1 MRTAVYARV
10 STERQ
15 ERQQTIDSQL
25 DALQA
30 WAKSAN
36 HELTDAHV
44 FRDEGYS
51 GSRLD
56 RPGLDALRDA
66 VRDREVD
73 VVAVLA
79 PDRLARRYAYQ
90 VLLLEEFRRA
100 GCAVEFLTHA
110 ISDDPGDQL
119 LLQIQG
125 AVAEYERAL
134 LSERFRRGKLQKAR
148 AGQFIGP
155 HAPYGYHYRPRQDGA
170 CGQLAVDDEEAELV
184 HTLYGWLVGERE
196 PDPAPDPQATEL
208 RPLGPTL
215 RPAAMVTLDGPPHP
229 VRSRLYR
236 NCLLEPLRIPADP

>member
-1 MRTAVYARV
+1 MRAAIYARV

-25 DALQA
+25 DGLRR
-30 WAKSAN
+30 WAGAAN
-36 HELTDAHV
+36 HDLSDLHV

-66 VRDREVD
+66 VRDGEID
-73 VVAVLA
+73 VVGVLA

-100 GCAVEFLTHA
+100 GCAVEFLNRA

-148 AGQFIGP
+148 AGQFIGAR
-155 HAPYGYHYRPRQDGA
+155 APYGYRYLPRHEGPLASSSSMRPRPRS
-170 CGQLAVDDEEAELV
+170 CGCSTAGLP
-184 HTLYGWLVGERE
+184 R
-196 PDPAPDPQATEL
+196 
-208 RPLGPTL
+208 RP
-215 RPAAMVTLDGPPHP
+215 
-229 VRSRLYR
+229 
-236 NCLLEPLRIPADP
+236 